1 MTRIL
6 VLALSLSLTSL
17 FGVDTSKEL
26 ATQSQ
31 STTSQEIQF
40 DADTA
45 WAKVNDSISVPFTSS
60 EEIPADFAL
69 SFDGVDD
76 YVDLGDMVSQG
87 AYTKVAWVK
96 RETGGGNNNIVS
108 GNTGHAF
115 WAPNEY
121 DYKLAAGHNNAWGTV
136 KDNVAL
142 VVGEWFLV
150 AVTYDPNV
158 ASGTMKLYKNG
169 NQIAT
174 ATGVP
179 IQQEST
185 TTYVGRFNNGNHY
198 LGSIDEVTIWNRA
211 LTQEEIQNSMSSEFS
226 GDEDGLQGYWKFNE
240 GSGNIAYDQ
249 SGNGNDGVLNNMD
262 LTSAWSFQQ
271 GSGLTVTIMGQDTSI
286 STINSDQFR
295 ADYTTTV
302 TDPEGE
308 VQFEITFADLAENE
322 GEDDR
327 VVEGMVDFSSPDIVA
342 SVEPILLEKEQP
354 QITES
359 KINEN
364 FISIQPINRGELKPM
379 EVEIISGIIYDEILE
394 LGLKDVMNPN
404 RFIPDSIRINKL
416 VELIRF
422 KSDTLINKKKE
433 TTDTLITLD
442 TLMFHELVDTVLY
455 YNFDCKSDSCAA
467 ENALLEGVGQV
478 LSWGINEYSELE
490 VHFFSVSQHLNN
502 DPIWVWTSSLVV
514 LDPDASEKLHYPEA
528 LAVAENGTLL
538 IAAANDQAVY
548 ELNINQQ
555 ASTLTRNLALGQLL
569 HPSGIDIGPKGLIYI
584 SDRDNHRL
592 FSKLGKE
599 YVSLLT
605 PETNKDGS
613 IKQNQPLFPTKIRVG
628 PGGDIYVLYEGN
640 DSVVKLDKD
649 YRVSLVL
656 QPSVING
663 IRDIAVNSK
672 DNLFVVSPSTN
683 RVFRV
688 INDSTV
694 VPFAG
699 MEKTD
704 NMVKDNIKATDSFL
718 GLPVAIDFDS
728 ADQLYIGDKKFGLV
742 RRVDSEGMITTLF
755 GINNKVEGISDL
767 RVSKGPNPKIFIT
780 QPLKHQIQ
788 RIALER
794 VFHWRTET
802 KINSPKYIIGKNGV
816 YGLEPDIRATVSNV
830 LREKLELPKEKKT
843 FGALL
848 QERNRRISAYIRK
861 HPILFA
867 LLLILINQGISA
879 SLDGGGSLDLPP
891 DFPSIP

>member
-1 MTRIL
+1 MYLTFIRICCIL
-6 VLALSLSLTSL
+6 TIVFSLLSAQDIIYDEGLFNRNKSRDVRADVGKNIQAPARTTIVLDASGSAPSKGWLTYAWS
-17 FGVDTSKEL
+17 FPPNMIFQDNYNFNKT
-26 ATQSQ
+26 
-31 STTSQEIQF
+31 
-40 DADTA
+40 DTA
-45 WAKVNDSISVPFTSS
+45 
-60 EEIPADFAL
+60 IPYEL
-69 SFDGVDD
+69 
-76 YVDLGDMVSQG
+76 
-87 AYTKVAWVK
+87 
-96 RETGGGNNNIVS
+96 
-108 GNTGHAF
+108 GNTGSGARVSL
-115 WAPNEY
+115 
-121 DYKLAAGHNNAWGTV
+121 KQII
-136 KDNVAL
+136 
-142 VVGEWFLV
+142 
-150 AVTYDPNV
+150 TYN
-158 ASGTMKLYKNG
+158 KYIEL
-169 NQIAT
+169 
-174 ATGVP
+174 
-179 IQQEST
+179 
-185 TTYVGRFNNGNHY
+185 
-198 LGSIDEVTIWNRA
+198 
-211 LTQEEIQNSMSSEFS
+211 
-226 GDEDGLQGYWKFNE
+226 
-240 GSGNIAYDQ
+240 
-249 SGNGNDGVLNNMD
+249 D
-262 LTSAWSFQQ
+262 LPDS
-271 GSGLTVTIMGQDTSI
+271 
-286 STINSDQFR
+286 
-295 ADYTTTV
+295 
-302 TDPEGE
+302 PEGTKYTVVLKVE
-308 VQFEITFADLAENE
+308 DHE
-322 GEDDR
+322 GRNDKDTLMVTLTKPLEELKTETYALK
-327 VVEGMVDFSSPDIVA
+327 VVDASPDIVA

-364 FISIQPINRGELKPM
+364 FISIQPVNRGELKPM

-478 LSWGINEYSELE
+478 LTWGINEYSELE
-490 VHFFSVSQHLNN
+490 VHFFNAFKHLNGE
-502 DPIWVWTSSLVV
+502 PSWVWTSSPVV

-555 ASTLTRNLALGQLL
+555 ASILTRNLVLGETLL
-569 HPSGIDIGPKGLIYI
+569 HPSGIDIGPRGLIYI

-613 IKQNQPLFPTKIRVG
+613 IKQDQPLFPTKIRVG

-672 DNLFVVSPSTN
+672 DSLFVVSPSTN
-683 RVFRV
+683 RVYRV

-694 VPFAG
+694 VPYAG
-699 MEKTD
+699 MKKTD
-704 NMVKDNIKATDSFL
+704 NMVKNNIKATDSFL

-742 RRVDSEGMITTLF
+742 RKVDSEGMITTLF
-755 GINNKVEGISDL
+755 GMNKKVEGISAL

-780 QPLKHQIQ
+780 QPLEHQIQ

-816 YGLEPDIRATVSNV
+816 YGLDPDIRATVSNV

-848 QERNRRISAYIRK
+848 QELNRRISAYIRK